1 LKVSPILIIGLALL
15 AFAILMPYAFSFEAF
30 PFETA
35 PRTYTKTF
43 LVKAEVLD
51 RATQTFYEVSAHI
64 KINWA
69 YRPEI
74 IAEGDT
80 PLTVTLQKDTNIFII
95 HMVATYKGV
104 THEGSVIVQ
113 DGQTYT
119 FIFLGGAG
127 TTTVVLTET
136 ARGTATSSMAT
147 YATTYVSTLTTDGTT
162 TVATITGTATTGITR
177 PFLGQEDTK
186 NLTLLWLA
194 DNMTFIQVG
203 TALAGAALTYKG
215 FKQSSF

>member
-15 AFAILMPYAFSFEAF
+15 AFAVLMPYALSFEAF

-43 LVKAEVLD
+43 LVKAEVFE
-51 RATQTFYEVSAHI
+51 RPTQTFYEVSAHV

-69 YRPEI
+69 YHPEI

-80 PLTVTLQKDTNIFII
+80 PLTVTLQKDTNLFII

-104 THEGSVIVQ
+104 THGGSVIVQ

-119 FIFLGGAG
+119 FVFLGDGGA
-127 TTTVVLTET
+127 TAVTVVTET
-136 ARGTATSSMAT
+136 GTPTSSMTT
-147 YATTYVSTLTTDGTT
+147 YATTYVSTMTTAGTA
-162 TVATITGTATTGITR
+162 TVATITGTVTSRITT
-177 PFLGQEDTK
+177 PFLGQDTK

-194 DNMTFIQVG
+194 DNMTFIQIG
-203 TALAGAALTYKG
+203 TALVGAALTYKG